1 MPSFADNTFL
11 VVTHRVSTLKQSDR
25 ILLMDQGIILE
36 DGKWND
42 LMDRSGAFFTLAT
55 QQGAHNG

>member
-1 MPSFADNTFL
+1 
-11 VVTHRVSTLKQSDR
+11 
-25 ILLMDQGIILE
+25 MDQGIILE